1 VAAFLIWLFLSLKD
15 FEFEHTVLGIVCIFF
30 FWHDISLM
38 FPPDVQEWARSSLD
52 HWIAFGLF
60 TLIIGCLVK
69 EVIMPSLNHRKVLA
83 ILLSCLGI
91 MTSGKLEPF
100 LLLLIH
106 LNYLEELLEKVQ
118 GENQYFLPAYV
129 FLLG

>member
-1 VAAFLIWLFLSLKD
+1 
-15 FEFEHTVLGIVCIFF
+15 
-30 FWHDISLM
+30 
-38 FPPDVQEWARSSLD
+38 
-52 HWIAFGLF
+52 
-60 TLIIGCLVK
+60 
-69 EVIMPSLNHRKVLA
+69 
-83 ILLSCLGI
+83 

-118 GENQYFLPAYV
+118 GENKYFLPAYV